1 MNFPIASCFITFL
14 AITLVMVASYLQMGF
29 IENNNGSYIIQPVV
43 EGGGPDSPHI
53 VYKLNDQVKYDGM

>member
-1 MNFPIASCFITFL
+1 
-14 AITLVMVASYLQMGF
+14 MVASYLQMGF

-53 VYKLNDQVKYDGM
+53 VYKLNDQVKYDGMWYNV